1 MALVGLVHGLGG
13 TAATMAPLA
22 EALRRAG
29 HECVAV
35 TLPGHG
41 SSPDA
46 LEGVRWADWLGAV
59 PSAEV
64 LVGQSMGGMLA
75 LAAAAARGGAVRL
88 VVAVNTPAPDPDA
101 LDGLEWR
108 QSRGHHW
115 VDGPPLA
122 DGEEGYTRFPITALV
137 EMVQGGLAVDGA
149 AVTARVVLVNSDDD
163 DVVDPASAGVWAAA
177 LTGAAAVDQVVLPG
191 GGHVATMGPAA
202 ARLAEVVLEAL
213 ATQAAPPA

>member
-1 MALVGLVHGLGG
+1 MARVGLIHGLGG

-22 EALRRAG
+22 AALRDAG

-41 SSPDA
+41 TSAEA
-46 LEGVRWADWLGAV
+46 LEGVGWADWLAAV
-59 PSAEV
+59 PEV
-64 LVGQSMGGMLA
+64 EAVVGQSMGGALA
-75 LAAAAARGGAVRL
+75 LAAAAVRGSAVRL
-88 VVAVNTPAPDPDA
+88 VVAVNAPAPDPDA

-108 QSRGHHW
+108 QSRGHDW

-122 DGEEGYTRFPITALV
+122 DGEEGYARFPITALI
-137 EMVQGGLAVDGA
+137 EMVQGGLAVDAA

-177 LTGAAAVDQVVLPG
+177 LAAGATTVEQVVLPG
-191 GGHVATMGPAA
+191 GSHVATMGPAA
-202 ARLAEVVLEAL
+202 SHLADIVLTALTAL
-213 ATQAAPPA
+213 ASP

>member
-1 MALVGLVHGLGG
+1 MARVGLIHGLGG
-13 TAATMAPLA
+13 MAATMAPL
-22 EALRRAG
+22 EAALCDAG

-41 SSPDA
+41 TSPDA
-46 LEGVRWADWLGAV
+46 LEGVGWAEWLAAV
-59 PSAEV
+59 PQAEV
-64 LVGQSMGGMLA
+64 LVGQSMGGVLA
-75 LAAAAARGGAVRL
+75 LAAAAIRGSAVRL
-88 VVAVNTPAPDPDA
+88 VVAVNAPAPDPDA

-122 DGEEGYTRFPITALV
+122 DGEEGYTRFPITALI
-137 EMVQGGLAVDGA
+137 EMVQGGMAVDAA

-177 LTGAAAVDQVVLPG
+177 LAAGATTVEQVVLPG
-191 GGHVATMGPAA
+191 GSHVATMGPAA
-202 ARLAEVVLEAL
+202 SHLADIVLTALTAL
-213 ATQAAPPA
+213 ASP

>member
-1 MALVGLVHGLGG
+1 MARVGLIHGLGG

-22 EALRRAG
+22 AALRDAG

-41 SSPDA
+41 TSPDA
-46 LEGVRWADWLGAV
+46 LEGVGWADWLAAV
-59 PSAEV
+59 PQAEV
-64 LVGQSMGGMLA
+64 LVGQSMGGVLA
-75 LAAAAARGGAVRL
+75 LAAAAIRGSAVRL
-88 VVAVNTPAPDPDA
+88 VVAVNAPAPDPDA

-122 DGEEGYTRFPITALV
+122 DGEEGYTRFPITALI
-137 EMVQGGLAVDGA
+137 EMVQGGMAVDAA

-177 LTGAAAVDQVVLPG
+177 LAAGATTVEQVVLPG
-191 GGHVATMGPAA
+191 GSHVATMGPAA
-202 ARLAEVVLEAL
+202 SHLADIVLTALTAL
-213 ATQAAPPA
+213 ASP